1 MQRMY
6 NCLPISSA
14 LWQEWMSLNCKILT
28 KMWFIVNQNVI
39 HSEQDQWHCIFSE
52 PRVLE
57 IWCCT
62 LRIYPIEDSLHCTL
76 TLKNWNI
83 LLSFSSIAI
92 FHIFHAQSC
101 FDWKCW
107 RKTLFDAIQSG
118 SMSCEKCGTADAS
131 RPCNVS
137 LPAFWQISIQSQTS
151 ILTNIFPNKY
161 IFLLHSSSMV
171 IYTLWSFYVT
181 RRIYSLLSSNPG
193 SRQSW
198 QPPGFWEVLIHQ
210 PLP

>member
-28 KMWFIVNQNVI
+28 KMWFIVSQNVI

-62 LRIYPIEDSLHCTL
+62 LRISPIEDSLHCTL

-83 LLSFSSIAI
+83 LLSFSSITI

-107 RKTLFDAIQSG
+107 KEKHCLMQYKVGAWVVKSAEQQMPVDHVMSAYLHFDKYQF
-118 SMSCEKCGTADAS
+118 SC
-131 RPCNVS
+131 RQ
-137 LPAFWQISIQSQTS
+137 AFWNIYFQ
-151 ILTNIFPNKY
+151 TNISAALF
-161 IFLLHSSSMV
+161 
-171 IYTLWSFYVT
+171 
-181 RRIYSLLSSNPG
+181 
-193 SRQSW
+193 
-198 QPPGFWEVLIHQ
+198 
-210 PLP
+210 